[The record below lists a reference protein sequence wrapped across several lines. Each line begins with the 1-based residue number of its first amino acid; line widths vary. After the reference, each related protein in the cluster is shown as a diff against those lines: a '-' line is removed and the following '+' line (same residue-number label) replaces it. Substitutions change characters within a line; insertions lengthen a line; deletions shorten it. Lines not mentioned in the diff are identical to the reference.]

1 MSLQIKSNGTYA
13 PLLGVYQKQF
23 GTYFPAN
30 ALYVKEGGV
39 WVSQGYSWNNGP
51 VVSALVPIGSSTTLY
66 AMDSGGATGINQIQ
80 NVRQR
85 FCEMSMDLPVITSGF
100 ALDGGNCQ
108 TGRNS
113 IDAALVN
120 INAVGIAA
128 KGVTLGFPI
137 NLGNNDIIGYR
148 YDSTTFTTDNPG
160 LDNTVN
166 AWPVATQAVKAAMIV
181 NLTYIVNAI
190 YASGHQ
196 PMLGTVN
203 PRGGRA
209 VFEAFKRWNDNL
221 YKPLIASL
229 CPQWVNT
236 DGNPV
241 YDMENLYWYWVP
253 STYSDAVWY
262 DIDGTH
268 PSAIAMDKIQRYL
281 AQSWGR
287 YARAPR
293 LTNQTHSV
301 IFSFSGN
308 YLYNRAGLN
317 QITTSPS
324 PLTRSASQTNLLSRR
339 GVVKPGTSLTL
350 VSPTS
355 ATIYYSAS
363 TKGNV
368 GDFSVSLSNHYIQLG
383 LTYSYSALVL
393 TYSEG
398 VASAGKAG
406 TVKITGSANA
416 GNTWNFGYEVQGV
429 SKYLSPTAAG
439 PQILEFSATLDSN
452 GSVIINLLR
461 GAGAFGISGVEF
473 IFD

>member
-1 MSLQIKSNGTYA
+1 MTLQIKSNGVYSN
-13 PLLGVYQKQF
+13 LLGMYQKQY

-30 ALYVKEGGV
+30 NIYVKDNGV
-39 WVSQGYSWNNGP
+39 YVSQGYSWNNGP
-51 VVSALVPIGSSTTLY
+51 IVNALVPIGSSTTLY
-66 AMDSGGATGINQIQ
+66 AMDSGGTTNINQIQ

-128 KGVTLGFPI
+128 KGVVLGFPI

-148 YDSTTFTTDNPG
+148 YDSTTFTTDNPA
-160 LDNTVN
+160 LDTTVN
-166 AWPVATQAVKAAMIV
+166 AWPIATQAVKDTMIA

-190 YASGHQ
+190 TTAGHQ

-209 VFEAFKRWNDNL
+209 VFQAFKRWNDLL

-229 CPQWVNT
+229 CPQWINT
-236 DGNPV
+236 DGDPV
-241 YDMENLYWYWVP
+241 YDMEALYWYNVP
-253 STYSDAVWY
+253 AFYTDAVWY
-262 DIDGTH
+262 VADGTH
-268 PSAIAMDKIQRYL
+268 PSEIAMDKIQRYL

-301 IFSFSGN
+301 IFAFSGS

-324 PLTRSASQTNLLSRR
+324 PLTRSTSQTGLLSRR
-339 GVVKPGTSLTL
+339 GVAKPNTSLTF
-350 VSPTS
+350 VSPT
-355 ATIYYSAS
+355 AAAIYYGSS

-368 GDFSVSLSNHYIQLG
+368 GDFSISTSNHYIQLG
-383 LTYSYSALVL
+383 LTYSYYPLTL

-398 VASAGKAG
+398 ITYAGKSGTVIITASANS
-406 TVKITGSANA
+406 TS
-416 GNTWNFGYEVQGV
+416 TWVFGYNVQGV
-429 SKYLSPTAAG
+429 TKYITPATAGVQSQTFA
-439 PQILEFSATLDSN
+439 ATLDSN
-452 GSVIINLLR
+452 GSVIINLVVGT
-461 GAGAFGISGVEF
+461 GAYGISGVEF